1 MLAQAEV
8 LATEQRRI
16 AGQDLLDSIEDRAD
30 DEDLAKRIDAIDS
43 KQRLIA
49 QAVDGYLAKM
59 LGFSKTERGRTWTR
73 YGVEQRAPAAADRG
87 SHPGH
92 RDTGIRAALHR

>member
-1 MLAQAEV
+1 M

-30 DEDLAKRIDAIDS
+30 DEDLAKRLAQIDAT
-43 KQRLIA
+43 QRLIE

-59 LGFSKTERGRTWTR
+59 LQFSDRGRRASDGQLTADPLR
-73 YGVEQRAPAAADRG
+73 GEQVAGRPC
-87 SHPGH
+87 
-92 RDTGIRAALHR
+92 